1 MEKNQTAREIFGAF
15 KTKKGGALEK
25 YATQK
30 QKIKAYK
37 PTNRKE
43 KQIKALAI
51 YCLKIR
57 QRNSEAKR
65 KIKMNPLLKHVAN
78 APDIITAIER
88 LKPADFK
95 ELKKAVINW
104 AQRGKNKEIKKAI
117 LTATNSRRR
126 LYRDYEN
133 KKSKARRIKEDT
145 TAPEL
150 ESIKDYNLKKRAVRD
165 AEQMREY
172 IIKEHA
178 KTGTFT
184 RRGNTTGVYNRL
196 KARKQY
202 GQRTKEGE
210 LMNARQRA
218 RKITARPDY
227 EDNRTEDKTRQRA
240 NKGEM
245 MENLIKDYT
254 ARAIDKRLNEQQKT
268 ARKWYTRKKKTT
280 RPPLF
285 DRNPIKNAEL
295 VRTATERHNAEL
307 LQQRQLQAINR
318 AVNNR
323 SKKHSTEE
331 ERRERARRCKNNR
344 TKARALAII
353 SAKL

>member
-15 KTKKGGALEK
+15 KIKKGGALDK

-30 QKIKAYK
+30 QKITTYK

-65 KIKMNPLLKHVAN
+65 KININPLLKRVAN

-126 LYRDYEN
+126 LYRDYED

-165 AEQMREY
+165 AEQMRAY
-172 IIKEHA
+172 IIEEHA
-178 KTGTFT
+178 KTGTYT

-196 KARKQY
+196 KARKQN
-202 GQRTKEGE
+202 GQRTKAGE
-210 LMNARQRA
+210 LINARQRA
-218 RKITARPDY
+218 RSITARPDY

-240 NKGEM
+240 NKSEL
-245 MENLIKDYT
+245 MENLVKDYT
-254 ARAIDKRLNEQQKT
+254 ARAIDNRLNEQQKT

-295 VRTATERHNAEL
+295 VRTTTEKYNAEL
-307 LQQRQLQAINR
+307 LQQRQLQAINK
-318 AVNNR
+318 ALNNIKY
-323 SKKHSTEE
+323 SNEE
-331 ERRERARRCKNNR
+331 DKRQQARRCKNNR
-344 TKARALAII
+344 TKARAIATI